1 MRVLLTG
8 ANGQLGSAIIRNKP
22 ESFDLIA
29 LSKEEL
35 DITNIGLFEAIL
47 KENNPDV
54 IINSAAYT
62 AVDKAEENQDLAFE
76 INHKAVENIAK
87 ISKRNNKK
95 LIHISTD
102 YVFDGEACKPYS
114 ENDQPNPI
122 NIYGESK
129 LKGEN
134 SIVDISP
141 RNYLILRASW
151 LYSIEKGSFLT
162 KIIDLL
168 KSNEIIKV
176 VNDQTGT
183 PTSCDSLSKVIYLS
197 IKQNLSG
204 RYNFSDNGYTT
215 WHDFASR
222 IKENILKQDF
232 LKKVA
237 KITPVTTEK
246 YGAQARRPLYSVLD
260 KDKILGELEFDY
272 LHWEDALRNEINRL
286 KET

>member
-1 MRVLLTG
+1 
-8 ANGQLGSAIIRNKP
+8 
-22 ESFDLIA
+22 
-29 LSKEEL
+29 
-35 DITNIGLFEAIL
+35 
-47 KENNPDV
+47 
-54 IINSAAYT
+54 
-62 AVDKAEENQDLAFE
+62 LAFE

-87 ISKRNNKK
+87 ISERNNKK

-134 SIVDISP
+134 SIVDILP
-141 RNYLILRASW
+141 RNYLILRTSW

-183 PTSCDSLSKVIYLS
+183 PTSCDSLSKIIYLS
-197 IKQNLSG
+197 IMQNLSG
-204 RYNFSDNGYTT
+204 LYNFSDNGYTT
-215 WHDFASR
+215 WHDFANS
-222 IKENILKQDF
+222 IKENILKLGF
-232 LKKVA
+232 LEKVA
-237 KITPVTTEK
+237 KITPVTTED
-246 YGAQARRPLYSVLD
+246 YGAKARRPLYSVLD
-260 KDKILGELEFDY
+260 KEKILGELEFDH

-286 KET
+286 KETQIYE

>member
-1 MRVLLTG
+1 MVLSTSISRGKVPVEWVVILHLIVG
-8 ANGQLGSAIIRNKP
+8 ISQANSASPIRKLLPHQFNSARPKISVSTTILGRNR
-22 ESFDLIA
+22 S

-122 NIYGESK
+122 NIYG
-129 LKGEN
+129 
-134 SIVDISP
+134 
-141 RNYLILRASW
+141 LIM
-151 LYSIEKGSFLT
+151 YG
-162 KIIDLL
+162 
-168 KSNEIIKV
+168 
-176 VNDQTGT
+176 
-183 PTSCDSLSKVIYLS
+183 
-197 IKQNLSG
+197 
-204 RYNFSDNGYTT
+204 
-215 WHDFASR
+215 
-222 IKENILKQDF
+222 NIM
-232 LKKVA
+232 
-237 KITPVTTEK
+237 
-246 YGAQARRPLYSVLD
+246 
-260 KDKILGELEFDY
+260 
-272 LHWEDALRNEINRL
+272 
-286 KET
+286 